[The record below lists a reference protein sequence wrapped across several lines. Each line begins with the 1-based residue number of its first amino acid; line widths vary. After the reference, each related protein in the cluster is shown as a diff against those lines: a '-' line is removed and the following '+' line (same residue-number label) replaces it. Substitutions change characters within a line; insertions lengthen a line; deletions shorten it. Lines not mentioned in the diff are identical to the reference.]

1 MASFYEDIEPDLAV
15 EIELLAQLI
24 YELRENR
31 AAILQPYGVE
41 NETLLLQQIQSG
53 AVDEHPAYEHYLSAR
68 ILADTREAVR
78 ATIAE
83 HLKEAS
89 RK

>member
-24 YELRENR
+24 YQLRENR
-31 AAILQPYGVE
+31 TAILQPYGVE
-41 NETLLLQQIQSG
+41 SETLLLQQIQSG

-68 ILADTREAVR
+68 ILADTRETVR
-78 ATIAE
+78 ATVAE
-83 HLKEAS
+83 YLKEAS

>member
-31 AAILQPYGVE
+31 NTILQPYGVE

-68 ILADTREAVR
+68 ILADTRESVR

-89 RK
+89 QK

>member
-31 AAILQPYGVE
+31 NAILQPYGVE
-41 NETLLLQQIQSG
+41 NESLLLQRIQSG
-53 AVDEHPAYEHYLSAR
+53 AVDEHPAYDHYLSAR

-78 ATIAE
+78 ETVAE
-83 HLKEAS
+83 YLKEAS

>member
-1 MASFYEDIEPDLAV
+1 MASFYEDIEPERAV

-24 YELRENR
+24 YQLRENR

-41 NETLLLQQIQSG
+41 NEALLLQQIQSG

-68 ILADTREAVR
+68 VLADTRESVR
-78 ATIAE
+78 ARTAE
-83 HLKEAS
+83 YLKEVS